1 MMNFVYRFRRH
12 IFVLFILE
20 LLSGAFF
27 LAAPFLSKYIID
39 NAFLKKDAHAFIRL
53 FLAGGAVFIFS
64 ALVKLW
70 GEFCRNKIAVN
81 VRLKLAGGF

>member
-1 MMNFVYRFRRH
+1 MEAIPRIHMMNFVYRFRRH

-39 NAFLKKDAHAFIRL
+39 NAFLKKDAHGVYTPFSCRGRSFYYSARSLNYGESF
-53 FLAGGAVFIFS
+53 AGT
-64 ALVKLW
+64 K
-70 GEFCRNKIAVN
+70 
-81 VRLKLAGGF
+81 